1 MSIQFIILFIFLAGG
16 LYYIYKC
23 NEVKYIQSDIDSK
36 KYVVLNKNDARQAA
50 NVLANISSRL
60 LQIKKHLVDN
70 HSDKSV
76 TKNIQKR
83 FDPSNISEGSNESQ
97 YTSYTIDKGEQMVFC
112 LRDKDT
118 SKLHELNL
126 LMYVSIHELA
136 HVGCDSIGHNE
147 EFQRNFDFLLDIA
160 DKIKVYQRM
169 QFGNNNIKYCGLML

>member
-1 MSIQFIILFIFLAGG
+1 M
-16 LYYIYKC
+16 
-23 NEVKYIQSDIDSK
+23 
-36 KYVVLNKNDARQAA
+36 
-50 NVLANISSRL
+50 
-60 LQIKKHLVDN
+60 VDN